1 LDMLYGTSAQAVCQQ
16 KTPHFHT
23 YEIANH
29 GTLWYSAVKQYE
41 QGINTMKNLETEI
54 KTIEAE
60 CLSELKKARSLE
72 SLESVRVS
80 YLGRNGKVADLMS
93 TLKKLSLEQK
103 RTFGPVLNQ
112 FKQRLTLAYESRK
125 DALEK
130 KSTSPDA
137 LFDVT
142 AYKPNQMHGSLHIYT
157 QIIEQLSSIFIS
169 MGYTIADGPEMETE
183 YYNFTTLN
191 IPEDHPA
198 RDSHDTFWLSQPDRL
213 LRTHTSSVQAHSM
226 EENPAPLAIF
236 APGRCYRNEATD
248 ATHDFMFTQGEG
260 LFIDKNVSMAQLLA
274 TAQTF
279 LQQFFGS
286 EKLKIRVR
294 PGYFPFVEPGVEIDG
309 SCPFCTDGC
318 SVCKH
323 TQWIELLGAG
333 LVHPNVLRVNGI
345 DPDQYSGF
353 AFGFGIERLAMIKY
367 GITDIR
373 LFHSANIP
381 FLKQFA

>member
-1 LDMLYGTSAQAVCQQ
+1 MKEL
-16 KTPHFHT
+16 
-23 YEIANH
+23 E
-29 GTLWYSAVKQYE
+29 KQ
-41 QGINTMKNLETEI
+41 I
-54 KTIEAE
+54 KTIEAS
-60 CLSELKKARSLE
+60 CLKELAHARSLE
-72 SLESVRVS
+72 SLEAVRVA
-80 YLGRNGKVADLMS
+80 YLGRSGALTDLMS
-93 TLKKLSLEQK
+93 SLKQLSLDQK
-103 RTFGPVLNQ
+103 RTVGPALNEL
-112 FKQRLTLAYESRK
+112 KQRLHAAYESRQK
-125 DALEK
+125 ELEK
-130 KSTSPDA
+130 KSLSSDN

-142 AYKPNQMHGSLHIYT
+142 AYAPNQPHGSLHIYT
-157 QIIEQLSSIFIS
+157 HIIEQLSSIFIS

-191 IPEDHPA
+191 IPKDHPA
-198 RDSHDTFWLSQPDRL
+198 RDSHDTFWLSMPDRL

-226 EENPAPLAIF
+226 EQNSAPLAIF

-279 LQQFFGS
+279 LQQFFG
-286 EKLKIRVR
+286 KTDLKIRVR

-309 SCPFCTDGC
+309 SCPFCQKGC
-318 SVCKH
+318 SICKH
-323 TQWIELLGAG
+323 TGWIELLGAG

-345 DPDQYSGF
+345 DPEQYNGF

-373 LFHSANIP
+373 LFHSAQIP
-381 FLKQFA
+381 FLQQFA

>member
-1 LDMLYGTSAQAVCQQ
+1 MVYGTPVRVVCQL
-16 KTPHFHT
+16 KTPHFHA

-29 GTLWYSAVKQYE
+29 TTLWYSAVKQYDRE
-41 QGINTMKNLETEI
+41 NKMKDLKTEI

-80 YLGRNGKVADLMS
+80 YLGRNGALTDLMS
-93 TLKKLSLEQK
+93 TLKTLPLDDK
-103 RTFGPVLNQ
+103 RTFGPALNQ
-112 FKQRLTLAYESRK
+112 LKQRLTLAYESRK
-125 DALEK
+125 SELEK
-130 KSTSPDA
+130 KSNTSNA

-142 AYKPNQMHGSLHIYT
+142 AYKPHQIQGSLHLYT

-213 LRTHTSSVQAHSM
+213 LRTHTSSVQAHGM
-226 EENPAPLAIF
+226 EETSPPLALF

-260 LFIDKNVSMAQLLA
+260 VFIDKNVSMAQLLA

-279 LQQFFGS
+279 LQQFFGT

-309 SCPFCTDGC
+309 SCPFCDKGC
-318 SVCKH
+318 SVCKY
-323 TQWIELLGAG
+323 TTWIELLGAG
-333 LVHPNVLRVNGI
+333 LIHPNVLRVNGI
-345 DPDQYSGF
+345 DPDQYNGF